1 MKICVFGAS
10 GRKLAQA
17 YFDEAEALG
26 RAIGRG
32 GHTLVF
38 GAGDSGLMG
47 SCARGAAAEGAEIIG
62 VAPRFFDEPGVLYPF
77 CSRMIFTDTMRERKA
92 IMEDEGEAF
101 IVMPGGIGTM
111 EEFFEVLTLRQLGR
125 HDKPIAL
132 LNTCGYFDA
141 LRAMLEQ
148 TARERFMSES
158 CLSLYAFCPDAESA
172 LAAVTAP
179 RERSAPRTIADYAK

>member
-10 GRKLAQA
+10 GRELAQA
-17 YFDEAEALG
+17 YFDAAEALG
-26 RAIGRG
+26 RALGRG

-47 SCARGAAAEGAEIIG
+47 ACARGAAAEGAEILG
-62 VAPRFFDEPGVLYPF
+62 VAPRFFDEPGVLF
-77 CSRMIFTDTMRERKA
+77 RGCSRLLLTDTMRERKA
-92 IMEDEGEAF
+92 IMEDESEAF
-101 IVMPGGIGTM
+101 IVMPGGIGTL

-141 LRAMLEQ
+141 LQKMLEK
-148 TARERFMSES
+148 TARERFMGES
-158 CLSLYAFCPDAESA
+158 CLSLYALCPDAETA
-172 LAAVTAP
+172 LRFVTAP
-179 RERSAPRTIADYAK
+179 HAPASSRTMADYAK

>member
-10 GRKLAQA
+10 GRELAQA
-17 YFDEAEALG
+17 YFEAAEALG

-32 GHTLVF
+32 GHSLVF

-47 SCARGAAAEGAEIIG
+47 ACARGAAAEGAEIIG
-62 VAPRFFDEPGVLYPF
+62 VAPRFFDEPGVLYPA
-77 CSRMIFTDTMRERKA
+77 CSRMIFTETMRERKA
-92 IMEDEGEAF
+92 IMEEEGEGF

-125 HDKPIAL
+125 HDKAIAL

-141 LRAMLEQ
+141 LQALLEQ
-148 TARERFMSES
+148 AARQRFMSES
-158 CLSLYAFCPDAESA
+158 CLSLCALCPDAGSA

-179 RERSAPRTIADYAK
+179 REAAQPRSIGEYTK